1 MYYWRLS
8 LCLQWRLSSQ
18 TLQAR
23 LEGQPLVHISTCPAP
38 KEQRM
43 IANTSLDLLAEAQE
57 AHSGGGMALCKL
69 CATPML
75 ILSRFESCVSY
86 KTQWCD
92 SVISDHDYWKL
103 ELSEYFRDTKCID
116 VHVGD
121 SILGP
126 GPTVDEIRYT
136 CSVHAGIYGCSANYT
151 SSIKVFNTATAWQVN
166 P

>member
-1 MYYWRLS
+1 MYYWHLS
-8 LCLQWRLSSQ
+8 PCFQWQLSSQ

-38 KEQRM
+38 KERRM
-43 IANTSLDLLAEAQE
+43 IANTSLALLAEAQE
-57 AHSGGGMALCKL
+57 VHSGEGMALCKL
-69 CATPML
+69 CATAIL

-92 SVISDHDYWKL
+92 SIISDHNYWKL

-116 VHVGD
+116 VRVGD

-136 CSVHAGIYGCSANYT
+136 CSVHAGIAALPTTHPQLKYLAQLQPGKW
-151 SSIKVFNTATAWQVN
+151 IL
-166 P
+166 